1 MRKNAPG
8 VYPSSTD
15 PEALPRSDHDR
26 SFVASLQKGLDVL
39 CAFNRQHTQ
48 MTVSEM
54 AQRTGASPASAR
66 RSLLTLRSLGFLQGD
81 GKRFWM
87 APKSLL
93 VAQAFLSSR
102 PMPSLAQPLLDG
114 LSERSRQ
121 SSSIAQLLDTD
132 AIIVARSTARRSLS
146 TGLGIGSRL
155 PGYCSAV
162 GRVLLGSLGDREVRS
177 VLHSSRMEKL
187 TAHTAVDPSQ
197 VLRRINEARECGFAT
212 CDEEL
217 EIGVRSMAV
226 PVFSHDGTT
235 VAALSISVRAERLSI
250 AELRDDMLPLLL
262 RAQQQLAHRLFL
274 T

>member
-1 MRKNAPG
+1 MRKKPLKTSAS
-8 VYPSSTD
+8 PSSL
-15 PEALPRSDHDR
+15 EERSQDGHDR
-26 SFVASLQKGLDVL
+26 DFVASLHKGLEVL
-39 CAFNRQHTQ
+39 CAFNRQHTR

-66 RSLLTLRSLGFLQGD
+66 RSLLTLQSLGFLEGD
-81 GKRFWM
+81 GKHFWM

-102 PMPSLAQPLLDG
+102 PMPALAQPLLDG

-162 GRVLLGSLGDREVRS
+162 GRVLLGSLSDRALRS
-177 VLHSSRMEKL
+177 VLQSSRIEKL
-187 TAHTAVDPSQ
+187 TAHTVVEPSQ
-197 VLRRINEARECGFAT
+197 VLMRIDAARQCGFAT

-235 VAALSISVRAERLSI
+235 VAALSISVRAERLSMG
-250 AELRDDMLPLLL
+250 ELRDEMLPLLL

>member
-1 MRKNAPG
+1 MRKKASRVSP
-8 VYPSSTD
+8 PSSSVED
-15 PEALPRSDHDR
+15 ALRGDHDR

-39 CAFNRQHTQ
+39 CAFNRQHTR

-66 RSLLTLRSLGFLQGD
+66 RSLLTLQSLGFLQGD
-81 GKRFWM
+81 GKHFWM

-146 TGLGIGSRL
+146 IGLGIGSRL

-162 GRVLLGSLGDREVRS
+162 GRVLLGSLGEREVRT
-177 VLHSSRMEKL
+177 VLNSSRMEKL
-187 TAHTAVDPSQ
+187 TAHTVVDLSQ
-197 VLRRINEARECGFAT
+197 VLMRIDEARQCGFAT

-226 PVFSHDGTT
+226 PVFDHEGST
-235 VAALSISVRAERLSI
+235 VAALSISVRSERLSLG
-250 AELRDDMLPLLL
+250 ELRDEMLPLLL
-262 RAQQQLAHRLFL
+262 RAQEQLAHRLFL